1 MGTTVW
7 RVEAD
12 KTAEH
17 SENSIESSTRNMVAR
32 RYAII
37 IVGIIFALVLFLLQT
52 IQYTAAQHRKQSLDW
67 RCEKGVVEY
76 HRVPPATRIQF
87 MSHLQLSSCQQYCT
101 KWQCYQRHQSTEHR
115 SSTELLLV
123 YMRIKDTVGFH
134 CVHVNRNQSDNVTAR
149 VTHHGNGTVRIV
161 KLLDDKGYCY
171 HNFGLNTQPPRLPRS
186 IATLRREQQQQ
197 HQQLQRNGQLE
208 PTESW
213 LVNWMGTSE
222 KCSCKNESAAIVTE
236 GSLQSAHAQ
245 LASCEYANN
254 KGIVWSRAF
263 SRVQLVRPYEG
274 CLGLHESIPNWDR
287 RSTRFDPRTSS
298 YSGDLNAIL
307 RKVDLNKENS
317 TLNSLADW
325 SSVSRSV
332 MSELNANETL
342 PACDILTEFNYHRCT
357 NGSKNSQIVGGQM
370 AEEGDAP
377 FVVSL
382 RNMEHERQHG
392 FGTGLFCGGSLI
404 NAHLV
409 LTAAHCLIVEPPNIG
424 VVAGVLNRFDRSARM
439 QFRTVLSYL
448 VPAEW
453 NQPTLFADIG
463 LIALETPFE
472 LKGPG
477 SIGSVQPIRLPTST
491 PQEGTRCMLYGWGK
505 APEDSGRLY
514 FPIYLQKAEVAVLNL
529 ERCNQSISIM
539 LHVPGGT
546 LCAGRYE
553 GLVDSCQGDS
563 GGPLVC
569 GDTPTVVGVVSF
581 GWKCGLPGFP
591 GIYTDV
597 FQYREWLQLSIASD
611 PHTWYKGTAMS
622 RWNAPGI
629 TSILV
634 IATLLRQGL

>member
-87 MSHLQLSSCQQYCT
+87 MSHLQL
-101 KWQCYQRHQSTEHR
+101 
-115 SSTELLLV
+115 
-123 YMRIKDTVGFH
+123 I
-134 CVHVNRNQSDNVTAR
+134 
-149 VTHHGNGTVRIV
+149 
-161 KLLDDKGYCY
+161 
-171 HNFGLNTQPPRLPRS
+171 
-186 IATLRREQQQQ
+186 
-197 HQQLQRNGQLE
+197 
-208 PTESW
+208 
-213 LVNWMGTSE
+213 
-222 KCSCKNESAAIVTE
+222 
-236 GSLQSAHAQ
+236 
-245 LASCEYANN
+245 
-254 KGIVWSRAF
+254 
-263 SRVQLVRPYEG
+263 
-274 CLGLHESIPNWDR
+274 
-287 RSTRFDPRTSS
+287 
-298 YSGDLNAIL
+298 
-307 RKVDLNKENS
+307 DLNKENS